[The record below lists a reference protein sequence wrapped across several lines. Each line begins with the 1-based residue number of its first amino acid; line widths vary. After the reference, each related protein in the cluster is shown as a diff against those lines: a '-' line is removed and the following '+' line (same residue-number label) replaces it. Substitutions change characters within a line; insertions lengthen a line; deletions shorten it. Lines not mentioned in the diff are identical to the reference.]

1 MKHAIG
7 LDIGGT
13 KIEGVLFDNKYR
25 KVKLLRVPA
34 PANTTRKEALRVIDS
49 VIEELRIKPVK
60 GIGASYPSRVLPGG
74 KIAKVGKIK
83 GLRGFRLQDYLRKK
97 HKCKVIVAN
106 DADCFSLGEHMMGA
120 SKGTRNSFGL
130 IWGTGVGGGIII
142 DSKLYTS
149 SFGSAAEVGKN
160 VIDPKKGPLFDEGVR
175 GAVEAY
181 AGGKYITNNYKRLG
195 GRMKEPTGMKI
206 AQSKEKTA
214 RQVMDDAINALAL
227 LLSHIQNTLCPE
239 IIVVGGG
246 LSNRPVYAKLNKIT
260 KKYTHPNFRNHVRI
274 VRNKLGDSAGVY
286 GAASLVFNES

>member
-1 MKHAIG
+1 MTFVIG
-7 LDIGGT
+7 IDIGGT
-13 KIEGVLFDNKYR
+13 KIEGVLFDDKYR
-25 KVKLLRVPA
+25 KVKLLRVHA
-34 PANTTRKEALRVIDS
+34 PANTSRNEALSVIDNM
-49 VIEELRIKPVK
+49 IAELRIKPVK
-60 GIGASYPSRVLPGG
+60 GIGVCYPSRILPGG

-83 GLRGFRLQDYLRKK
+83 GLRGFRLQEYLQKK

-106 DADCFSLGEHMMGA
+106 DADCFSLGEHRMGA
-120 SKGTRNSFGL
+120 SRGATNSFGL

-142 DSKLYTS
+142 QNKLYTS

-160 VIDPKKGPLFDEGVR
+160 VIDPKKGPPFDEGIR

-181 AGGKYITNNYKRLG
+181 AGGKYIVNNYKRLG

-206 AQSKEKTA
+206 AQSKERIAK
-214 RQVMDDAINALAL
+214 QVMDDAINALAL

-246 LSNRPVYAKLNKIT
+246 LSNRPVYAKLNKLT
-260 KKYTHPNFRNHVRI
+260 KRYTHPNFRNHVRI

-286 GAASLVFNES
+286 GAASLVLGN